1 MMHGLKLLAAIA
13 AISLAGGG
21 AVAKEK
27 AAQPKGKK
35 VCVVVEPA
43 VGRIPA
49 KRVCTV
55 KAEGDSVAAQAKGA
69 EAQGAVPKSAD

>member
-1 MMHGLKLLAAIA
+1 MMRKLNLLAAIA
-13 AISLAGGG
+13 AISMAGGV
-21 AVAKEK
+21 AVAKDK
-27 AAQPKGKK
+27 PVAPKGKK

-55 KAEGDSVAAQAKGA
+55 KAEGDTVAAKAKGA
-69 EAQGAVPKSAD
+69 EAQGRDSGSAD

>member
-1 MMHGLKLLAAIA
+1 MRKFTALAAIA
-13 AISLAGGG
+13 AISLAGGV
-21 AVAKEK
+21 AVAKDK
-27 AAQPKGKK
+27 PAAPKGKK

-55 KAEGDSVAAQAKGA
+55 KADGDTAAAQAKGA
-69 EAQGAVPKSAD
+69 EAQGAAPKGAD

>member
-1 MMHGLKLLAAIA
+1 MMRGLKLLAALA
-13 AISLAGGG
+13 AASLVGGV
-21 AVAKEK
+21 AVAKDK
-27 AAQPKGKK
+27 PAAPKGKK

-55 KAEGDSVAAQAKGA
+55 KAQGDTAAAQAKGA
-69 EAQGAVPKSAD
+69 EAQVAAPKGAD